1 MPIDS
6 TDIPSVAASF
16 PDDVKRAVSDS
27 DKQRIANLKRLQDTH
42 EQRQGALTLEAS
54 RLSVKYGQGSPQ
66 AQRAQALVEM
76 HTVATAETKA
86 MVQRAQAPPVTV
98 GATEAVYYGRVLDDQ
113 GAPQCGFTVEGRDA
127 TGNVLGKGDTDR
139 QGNYRAAI
147 DTSGK
152 SLDVKPP
159 GAEGAPATHVPALKL
174 VVVKSG
180 RVWLQ
185 GTEELPINAGQAVYR
200 ELSVPSLGPC
210 GDTGP
215 GSPREDEPEDQGGGT
230 TTDAKKPRRRKA

>member
-27 DKQRIANLKRLQDTH
+27 DQQRIANLKRLQDTH

-113 GAPQCGFTVEGRDA
+113 GAPQCGFAVDGPDA
-127 TGNVLGKGDTDR
+127 TGNVLGKSDTD
-139 QGNYRAAI
+139 
-147 DTSGK
+147 
-152 SLDVKPP
+152 
-159 GAEGAPATHVPALKL
+159 
-174 VVVKSG
+174 
-180 RVWLQ
+180 
-185 GTEELPINAGQAVYR
+185 
-200 ELSVPSLGPC
+200 
-210 GDTGP
+210 
-215 GSPREDEPEDQGGGT
+215 
-230 TTDAKKPRRRKA
+230 